1 MTKVCDNYEH
11 SEDHIQ
17 EILSQI
23 VKTDSTRGFKRL
35 VEWLLRRG
43 ARFPKCQLKNIAP
56 GCRATFARQP
66 IHEDEEIMFI
76 PRDYIITS
84 NLSMSSD
91 ICTEIK
97 HSGVEIRSKHT
108 YLASFLLQERDRKR
122 ESKWFP
128 YIDILPKTFSNIPLF
143 FDRDQL
149 EGLKGSLALQKIQ
162 DRHDSLRAEY
172 QNLRRH
178 VASFSKWSY
187 EDFVWARLV
196 VITRIFG
203 LLINNQKT
211 DGLVPM
217 ADMINHRRPRETR
230 WTFNEVKQGFV
241 ISAMQDFRIGDQ
253 IYDSYGRKCNSRF
266 FVNYGFALE
275 NNPDNEC
282 SLKIALPSD
291 ARRNTYTI
299 EYTDFQVPKMVD
311 DKKSRAMFSMLRWS
325 ILQEQNKNQFLP
337 TYHNIPKPPKFDSRR
352 NQSKKTKGQYVPP
365 ISVSNELAVLRLISK
380 AAEETLSRFP
390 NSLEHDKQLLSDHIT
405 YPPYSNQRNVIIMR
419 SGEKEVLHT
428 WLEVTQAGTAALVER
443 GSSQEHISGHQN
455 KEVQNYYKS
464 TSVLLGSDSFEPTL

>member
-1 MTKVCDNYEH
+1 MTKVCNDYDD
-11 SEDHIQ
+11 SEDQVQ
-17 EILSQI
+17 ELLSRI
-23 VKTDSTRGFKRL
+23 VRTDSQRGFKRL

-43 ARFPKCQLKNIAP
+43 ARFPKCQLRNLAA
-56 GCRATFARQP
+56 GCRATFARES
-66 IHEDEEIMFI
+66 IREDEEIMFI

-84 NLSMSSD
+84 NLSMNSD

-97 HSGVEIRSKHT
+97 LSGVEIRSKHT

-128 YIDILPKTFSNIPLF
+128 YIDILPKSFSNIPLF
-143 FDRDQL
+143 FDRKQL
-149 EGLKGSLALQKIQ
+149 EGLKGSLSLQKIQ

-172 QNLRRH
+172 QNLRRK
-178 VASFSKWSY
+178 VASFSKWTY

-217 ADMINHRRPRETR
+217 ADMINHKRPRETR
-230 WTFNEVKQGFV
+230 WTFNEAKQGFV
-241 ISAMQDFRIGDQ
+241 ISAMQEFNVGDQ

-282 SLKIALPSD
+282 ILRIPLPTD
-291 ARRNTYTI
+291 ARRNSYGV
-299 EYTDFQVPKMVD
+299 EYTDFQIPRMVE
-311 DKKSRAMFSMLRWS
+311 DKKSRAMLSMLRWS
-325 ILQEQNKNQFLP
+325 VLQKQNKTQFLP
-337 TYHNIPKPPKFDSRR
+337 TYHNIPKPS
-352 NQSKKTKGQYVPP
+352 KGQYIAPVS
-365 ISVSNELAVLRLISK
+365 ISNEVAVLRLIQR
-380 AAEETLSRFP
+380 AAEEGLGRFTH
-390 NSLEHDKQLLSDHIT
+390 SLDYDKKLLKDHKT

-419 SGEKEVLHT
+419 SGEKQVLRN
-428 WLEVTQAGTAALVER
+428 WLDLARAGQIALQTEDHQSRKLV
-443 GSSQEHISGHQN
+443 SGPSR
-455 KEVQNYYKS
+455 KEIQIYLKS
-464 TSVLLGSDSFEPTL
+464 IRILLGSHSLE

>member
-1 MTKVCDNYEH
+1 MTKVCEDYDD
-11 SEDHIQ
+11 SEDQVCNLIKN
-17 EILSQI
+17 I
-23 VKTDSTRGFKRL
+23 VKTDSPRSFKRL
-35 VEWLLRRG
+35 VEWLLKRG
-43 ARFPKCQLKNIAP
+43 ARFPKCQLRHIAE
-56 GCRATFARQP
+56 GCRATFAREP

-76 PRDYIITS
+76 PREYIITS
-84 NLSMSSD
+84 NLSMNSD
-91 ICTEIK
+91 ICNEIK
-97 HSGVEIRSKHT
+97 QSGVDIRSKHT

-143 FDRDQL
+143 FDRDTL
-149 EGLKGSLALQKIQ
+149 EGLKGSLSLQKIQ

-178 VASFSKWSY
+178 VGSFSKWSY

-241 ISAMQDFRIGDQ
+241 ISAMQSFNIGDQ

-282 SLKIALPSD
+282 LLKITLPTD
-291 ARRNTYTI
+291 VRRNTFNV
-299 EYTDFQVPKMVD
+299 EYTDFQVPKNID
-311 DKKSRAMFSMLRWS
+311 DKKTRAMFSMLRWS
-325 ILQEQNKNQFLP
+325 VLQEQNKNQFLP
-337 TYHNIPKPPKFDSRR
+337 TYHNIPKPAKS
-352 NQSKKTKGQYVPP
+352 QYVAP
-365 ISVSNELAVLRLISK
+365 ISISNELAVLRLIQK
-380 AAEETLSRFP
+380 AAEESLNRFP
-390 NSLEHDKQLLSDHIT
+390 NNLDYDKTLLKDQQT

-419 SGEKEVLHT
+419 AGEKEVLHK
-428 WLEVTQAGTAALVER
+428 WLDLTRAGHIALQMEKR
-443 GSSQEHISGHQN
+443 SSQKFMSGIAS
-455 KEVQNYYKS
+455 KEIQTYLKS
-464 TSVLLGSDSFEPTL
+464 VTILLGSDAFE